1 MKKTVCI
8 FLVLSICFSA
18 IGIPTLAAQPETVTP
33 LYENT
38 LLVRTTMNMDSA
50 GKANINI
57 QCYGKSGTTSIRA
70 ETHLELKVGQSW
82 VTIDNGQPNDQWT
95 ASTTDAFLI
104 RTYEYQLVAR
114 GTYRAVTIFTVTK
127 GTSEGIAVFSNEV
140 TYTP

>member
-8 FLVLSICFSA
+8 LLVLSICFSA

-33 LYENT
+33 LYDNT
-38 LLVRTTMNMDSA
+38 SLVKAIMSLNSN
-50 GKANINI
+50 GKSSIKI

-82 VTIDNGQPNDQWT
+82 VTIDNGQPNYQWT
-95 ASTTDAFLI
+95 DSTTEAFFVK
-104 RTYEYQLVAR
+104 TYEYQLVAR
-114 GTYRAVTIFTVTK
+114 GTYRAVTIFTVTR

-140 TYTP
+140 TYNP

>member
-8 FLVLSICFSA
+8 LLVLSICFSA

-33 LYENT
+33 LYDNT
-38 LLVRTTMNMDSA
+38 SLVKAIMSLNSN
-50 GKANINI
+50 GKSSIKI

-82 VTIDNGQPNDQWT
+82 GTIDNGQPNYQWT
-95 ASTTDAFLI
+95 ASTTDAFLV

>member
-8 FLVLSICFSA
+8 LLVLVICFST
-18 IGIPTLAAQPETVTP
+18 IGLPTLAAQPETVAP
-33 LYENT
+33 LYEHT
-38 LLVRTTMNMDSA
+38 SLVLTTMNMSNG

-57 QCYGKSGTTSIRA
+57 QCYAETGTTSIRA

-95 ASTTDAFLI
+95 ASTTDAFLV